1 MSKAQANFSK
11 LNKDDLLSVGGG
23 YSIEVTTSGVKV
35 EGQSIAEPDRTLIRQ
50 FKLEDLYDAVD
61 WANDNLLVETIINA
75 EDH

>member
-1 MSKAQANFSK
+1 MSNARETFSK
-11 LNKDDLLSVGGG
+11 LNKEDLLSVGGG

-61 WANDNLLVETIINA
+61 WANDNLLVETIIDDENV
-75 EDH
+75 